1 MKKIIIL
8 AIVLFGLISNC
19 LGQVE
24 RLEGPRL
31 GITFLSDGTTSEKLN
46 SNYISQLGWQWETRF
61 TDDSLKFALLG
72 EWVLMAGGF
81 EKNMIL
87 PSISG
92 IVGFRSQK
100 GFECGIGANI
110 SVIGIAPIIAIG
122 QNLKIGYINIPIN
135 IAFVPS
141 IDIDPWIGDSGPT
154 GSRITFTIGF
164 NSSYYL
170 K

>member
-1 MKKIIIL
+1 
-8 AIVLFGLISNC
+8 
-19 LGQVE
+19 
-24 RLEGPRL
+24 
-31 GITFLSDGTTSEKLN
+31 
-46 SNYISQLGWQWETRF
+46 
-61 TDDSLKFALLG
+61 
-72 EWVLMAGGF
+72 MAGGF

-122 QNLKIGYINIPIN
+122 QNLKFGYVNIPLN

-170 K
+170 IRK